1 MKKPIKYSDEPIGK
15 VRLIDDFL
23 PSPEQLALKN
33 RNTKITISL
42 SSDSVAYFKKEAE
55 KHDMQYQKMIRQ
67 LLDEYVSQQRAKDS

>member
-1 MKKPIKYSDEPIGK
+1 MNKPIKYTDEPIGK
-15 VRLIDDFL
+15 LELVDDFL

-42 SSDSVAYFKKEAE
+42 SSESVAWFKQEAQ